1 MGRTAAAGGSAAF
14 FVLAPG
20 VVAGVVP
27 WWLTRWRIQDP
38 LPYWAPLRLLGA
50 VLVVIGMGVLLGAF
64 VQFVA
69 EGIGSPAPVAPTEQL
84 VVGGLYRYV
93 RNPMYLAVLSTI
105 AGQALLLGQLALL
118 LYGCAVA
125 VAFVAFVRGY
135 EEPVLRRRYGAAYDD
150 YLRDVPGW
158 WPRRAGPH
166 PDPPPQ
172 AGEGNFGDRG

>member
-1 MGRTAAAGGSAAF
+1 MGRAAAAAGSAAF

-20 VVAGVVP
+20 VVAGLVP
-27 WWLTRWRIQDP
+27 WWLTRWRFQDP

-50 VLVVIGMGVLLGAF
+50 VLVVVGVGVLLGAF

-69 EGIGSPAPVAPTEQL
+69 EGIGTPAPVAPTEQL

-118 LYGCAVA
+118 VYGCAVA

-150 YLRDVPGW
+150 YLRDVPGL
-158 WPRRAGPH
+158 WPRRPARRTR
-166 PDPPPQ
+166 
-172 AGEGNFGDRG
+172 DRR